1 MLTDIATIV
10 GFTVMASCVISTA
23 FFGFLMLTG
32 HLHRRELDLPDWVYD
47 RAIER
52 LDEITNEH
60 DSELIDARDRFACRR
75 NGNGPA

>member
-10 GFTVMASCVISTA
+10 GFTVMGASTLTFL
-23 FFGFLMLTG
+23 FFGLLA
-32 HLHRRELDLPDWVYD
+32 LLPVRRPELDLPDWVYD